1 MNNQDFLAI
10 KNRLPELR
18 KQLVDSS
25 HGRIP
30 KSIDYLEKELAKAT
44 SKDDKAALYP
54 LLLSECSHARDD
66 KLTVRFLR
74 QQVKDLPDDP
84 LPLTSLATDLA
95 RDRRAQGEALAL
107 AAKAVALAKKQDRQV
122 KYSLTCQARV
132 ALEIGDYKVFNDALR
147 GLLADAG
154 NSRDEDHG
162 LEFDFLDHVDPNKAD
177 QQLIAQ
183 YRGLADRPRGL
194 RP

>member
-1 MNNQDFLAI
+1 MNDQDFVAI

-18 KQLVDSS
+18 KQLVDSP

-30 KSIDYLEKELAKAT
+30 KSIDYVEKEMAKAT
-44 SKDDKAALYP
+44 STDDKAVLYP
-54 LLLSECSHARDD
+54 LLLSECSYARNE
-66 KLTVRFLR
+66 KLALHFLR

-84 LPLTSLATDLA
+84 LSLTSLATDLA
-95 RDRRAQGEALAL
+95 RDPSARGEALAL
-107 AAKAVALAKKQDRQV
+107 AAKAVALAKKQNRQI

-147 GLLADAG
+147 GLIADAD

-162 LEFDFLDHVDPNKAD
+162 FEFDFLDHVDPKKAD
-177 QQLIAQ
+177 QQLIAR
-183 YRGLADRPRGL
+183 YSELA
-194 RP
+194 